1 MRSLLTLEKRERSLN
16 FEEPRHRI
24 SHGRTP
30 SVHVLP
36 FSGVL
41 YCLLFCS
48 ILILFYF
55 ILFSSTSIRFEV
67 VRKSTLIAATPAV
80 CYCLIGLHCLP
91 SLQRYNIF
99 CVLG

>member
-1 MRSLLTLEKRERSLN
+1 MIISLFINIDGFLFLCSLNYIGRVRSLLTLEKRERSLN

-41 YCLLFCS
+41 YCFLFCS
-48 ILILFYF
+48 IFVLFYF
-55 ILFSSTSIRFEV
+55 LLLLLDLRLSEN
-67 VRKSTLIAATPAV
+67 P
-80 CYCLIGLHCLP
+80 P
-91 SLQRYNIF
+91 
-99 CVLG
+99 

>member
-1 MRSLLTLEKRERSLN
+1 MRSLLNLEKRERSLN

-41 YCLLFCS
+41 YCFLVCS
-48 ILILFYF
+48 ILIVFYC
-55 ILFSSTSIRFEV
+55 
-67 VRKSTLIAATPAV
+67 A
-80 CYCLIGLHCLP
+80 GLRNWTYTYLA
-91 SLQRYNIF
+91 LK
-99 CVLG
+99 